1 MIFHQTALA
10 GAYLIDL
17 ERRVDSRGFFARSW
31 CRREFEAHGITAQP
45 VQTNLSFN
53 RQRGTL
59 RGFHYQAAP
68 HGEAKL
74 VRCSRGA
81 IHDVII
87 DLRPDSATYGRHIAV
102 ELTAE
107 SYRMLFVPEG
117 FAQGF
122 QALCDDTEVV
132 YQVSQFYTPEA
143 ERGIRHDDP
152 AFNIRWPLPVT
163 VISDKDRGWP
173 DFGQAPAEAAP

>member
-1 MIFHQTALA
+1 MIFHETPLA
-10 GAYLIDL
+10 GAYIIDL
-17 ERRVDSRGFFARSW
+17 ELREDSRGFFARSW
-31 CRREFEAHGITAQP
+31 CRREFEAHGIVAPP
-45 VQTNLSFN
+45 VQANISFN
-53 RQRGTL
+53 RLRGTL

-68 HGEAKL
+68 FGEAKL

-87 DLRPDSATYGRHIAV
+87 DLRPGSPTFGRHFAV
-102 ELTAE
+102 ELAAE
-107 SYRMLFVPEG
+107 AHRLLFVPEG

-122 QALCDDTEVV
+122 QALRDDTEVI

-152 AFNIRWPLPVT
+152 AFGVRWPLPVT
-163 VISDKDRGWP
+163 VISDKDRAWP
-173 DFGQAPAEAAP
+173 DFTPAPTEAAR